1 MSEEP
6 FVIIS
11 SDGHAGALMA
21 DYRPYLDSQYRE
33 EFDSFLLNWN
43 AHGART
49 FDLASLERRADR
61 HFVDEWREKMFE
73 TGRVNGFS
81 NSTQRLKEVE
91 KEGVSAEVL
100 FPDFGI
106 PFQLANPSFASQLG
120 LPPLDE
126 EHRRAGMRAFNRWLV
141 DYISVAPERFAGIA
155 AVSWQWDIDDAV
167 AEIRWAHAAG
177 LKGIVLPEFDP
188 EMPLYHPDF
197 EPVWNTLEEL
207 GMVVTS
213 HAGISSTSNH
223 PVYTP
228 GVPHPACAF
237 RIYTPEIV
245 FFCQNILS
253 HMIWGGVLERHPNL
267 KFCPTEQGSGWI
279 VPLLE
284 SWDYVYEGS
293 YFRTDFH
300 DVIRSKPSEYF
311 ARQCYLGSSTFSRA
325 EVAARYQIGLDNMML
340 GMDFP
345 HHEGTLI
352 ETTQEYLKATL
363 GAANVPLDEARKL
376 LGLSAAHVYKFDLAR
391 LIPVAQRI
399 GPSPEQVLT
408 APERDL
414 YPRGDVNK
422 PASMFV

>member
-1 MSEEP
+1 VSEEP

-21 DYRPYLDSQYRE
+21 DYRPYLDEPYRE
-33 EFDSFLLNWN
+33 EFDSFLTAWN
-43 AHGART
+43 EHGARA
-49 FDLASLERRADR
+49 FDLVSLARRTDQE
-61 HFVDEWREKMFE
+61 FVDGWKEKMFD

-81 NSTQRLKEVE
+81 DSAQRLREVE

-106 PFQLANPSFASQLG
+106 PFQLANPSSASQLG

-141 DYISVAPERFAGIA
+141 DYISVAPERFAGMA

-167 AEIRWAHAAG
+167 AEVHWAHAAG

-188 EMPLYHPDF
+188 ELPLYLPDF

-207 GMVVTS
+207 NMVVTS
-213 HAGISSTSNH
+213 HAGISSTSNR
-223 PVYTP
+223 PIYTP
-228 GVPHPACAF
+228 GAPHPACAF
-237 RIYTPEIV
+237 RIYTPEV
-245 FFCQNILS
+245 LFFCHNILS
-253 HMIWGGVLERHPNL
+253 HMIWGGVLERHPTL
-267 KFCPTEQGSGWI
+267 KFCPTEQGSGWV

-284 SWDYVYEGS
+284 SLDYVYDGS

-300 DVIRSKPSEYF
+300 EMIRSKPSEYF
-311 ARQCYLGSSTFSRA
+311 ARQCFLGSSIFSRA
-325 EVAARYQIGLDNMML
+325 EIMARHQIGLDNMML

-352 ETTQEYLKATL
+352 ESTQEYLKATI
-363 GAANVPLDEARKL
+363 GVADVPIDEARKL
-376 LGLSAAHVYKFDLAR
+376 LGLVAAEVYDFDLAG
-391 LIPVAQRI
+391 LTPVAERI
-399 GPSPEQVLT
+399 GLKPEEVLT
-408 APERDL
+408 HPERDL